1 MNNTEVFITAR
12 KCSYDPMQDLIDVTY
27 DNDKHSAYLQV
38 PHRLIWFATY
48 CAEKGF
54 TGFVD
59 DGDVKYIPELALM
72 QATASVFIN
81 GTMVGRSSAGCAITA
96 GDYESINNAIQTAA
110 TRAKGRA
117 LANAG
122 FGTPPTMDGGNA
134 AEDGNNYPCDG
145 GIPFQYPQMV
155 VSNGQVVQNPVMP
168 PVNPMPYA
176 GNPAPAPNPAPTQ
189 APPASSFP
197 FGQQQMQMPQ
207 PAPQQQPPM
216 TYLQQ
221 PAPQSPMTAPVQ
233 RQAPVQQ
240 PIGVAGMTLEQAKA
254 FVIPSGKMK
263 GKVMGELDIDM
274 VKWYAEK
281 CKAINNPNLI
291 VAAKLVL
298 EEKARMLQMIP

>member
-1 MNNTEVFITAR
+1 MNNNEVFINAR

-59 DGDVKYIPELALM
+59 DGDVKYIPELALI

-122 FGTPPTMDGGNA
+122 FGTPPTMEGGNP

-145 GIPFQYPQMV
+145 EFR
-155 VSNGQVVQNPVMP
+155 
-168 PVNPMPYA
+168 
-176 GNPAPAPNPAPTQ
+176 
-189 APPASSFP
+189 SSIRRW
-197 FGQQQMQMPQ
+197 
-207 PAPQQQPPM
+207 
-216 TYLQQ
+216 
-221 PAPQSPMTAPVQ
+221 S
-233 RQAPVQQ
+233 
-240 PIGVAGMTLEQAKA
+240 
-254 FVIPSGKMK
+254 
-263 GKVMGELDIDM
+263 
-274 VKWYAEK
+274 
-281 CKAINNPNLI
+281 
-291 VAAKLVL
+291 
-298 EEKARMLQMIP
+298 

>member
-1 MNNTEVFITAR
+1 MNNNEVFINAR

-122 FGTPPTMDGGNA
+122 FGTPPTMEGGNP

-155 VSNGQVVQNPVMP
+155 VNNGQVVQNPVMP
-168 PVNPMPYA
+168 PRQPDAVCRKLCTR
-176 GNPAPAPNPAPTQ
+176 TQ
-189 APPASSFP
+189 SDSHSGSACFVLPLRTAADADASVCP
-197 FGQQQMQMPQ
+197 QQ
-207 PAPQQQPPM
+207 PAMTYPQQPPM
-216 TYLQQ
+216 AARQQ
-221 PAPQSPMTAPVQ
+221 
-233 RQAPVQQ
+233 QAPVQQ

-254 FVIPSGKMK
+254 FVIPSGRMK
-263 GKVMGELDIDM
+263 GKTMGELDIDT

-281 CKAINNPNLI
+281 CKSVNNPNLI

-298 EEKARMLQMIP
+298 EDSAQKLQMIP

>member
-1 MNNTEVFITAR
+1 MNNNEVFINAR

-122 FGTPPTMDGGNA
+122 FGTPPTMEGGNP

-155 VSNGQVVQNPVMP
+155 VNNGQVVQNPVMP

-176 GNPAPAPNPAPTQ
+176 GNSAPAPNPTSTQ

-207 PAPQQQPPM
+207 SAP
-216 TYLQQ
+216 
-221 PAPQSPMTAPVQ
+221 
-233 RQAPVQQ
+233 QQ

-254 FVIPSGKMK
+254 FVIPSGRMK
-263 GKVMGELDIDM
+263 GKTMGELDIDT

-281 CKAINNPNLI
+281 CKSVNNPNLI

-298 EEKARMLQMIP
+298 EDSARKLQMIP

>member
-1 MNNTEVFITAR
+1 MNNNEVFINAR

-122 FGTPPTMDGGNA
+122 FGTPPTMEGGNP

-155 VSNGQVVQNPVMP
+155 VNNGQVVQNPVMP

-176 GNPAPAPNPAPTQ
+176 GNSAPAPNPTSTQ

-207 PAPQQQPPM
+207 SAPQQPAMTYPQQPPM
-216 TYLQQ
+216 AARQQ
-221 PAPQSPMTAPVQ
+221 
-233 RQAPVQQ
+233 QAPVQQ

-254 FVIPSGKMK
+254 FVIPSGRMK
-263 GKVMGELDIDM
+263 GKTMGELDIDT

-281 CKAINNPNLI
+281 CKSVNNPNLI

-298 EEKARMLQMIP
+298 ENSARKLQMIP